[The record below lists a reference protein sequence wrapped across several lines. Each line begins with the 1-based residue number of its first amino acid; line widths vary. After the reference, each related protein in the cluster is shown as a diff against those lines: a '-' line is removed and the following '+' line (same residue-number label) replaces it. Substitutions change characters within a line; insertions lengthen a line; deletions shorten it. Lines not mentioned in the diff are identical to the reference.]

1 MKLLWKSSDFSFY
14 NKYLFRFN
22 NYAASTLNHIHIFG
36 AKISTIFKIA
46 NKIKRNES
54 FLLKKQLKKHIL
66 IFIYKIGM
74 E

>member
-22 NYAASTLNHIHIFG
+22 NYAASTLSHIFG
-36 AKISTIFKIA
+36 AKISAFFKIA

>member
-22 NYAASTLNHIHIFG
+22 NYAASTLSHNIL
-36 AKISTIFKIA
+36 KILGVFA
-46 NKIKRNES
+46 ENQNKIKRNES

>member
-22 NYAASTLNHIHIFG
+22 NYAASTLNHIYSVQNKYYFL
-36 AKISTIFKIA
+36 IA

>member
-22 NYAASTLNHIHIFG
+22 NYAASTLNHIFG

>member
-22 NYAASTLNHIHIFG
+22 NYAASTLSHIFG
-36 AKISTIFKIA
+36 AKISTIFLIA

-54 FLLKKQLKKHIL
+54 FLLKKQLEKHIL

>member
-22 NYAASTLNHIHIFG
+22 NYAASTLNHIFG
-36 AKISTIFKIA
+36 AKISTIFLIA

>member
-1 MKLLWKSSDFSFY
+1 MKLLWKSSYFSFY

-22 NYAASTLNHIHIFG
+22 NYAASTLNHIFG
-36 AKISTIFKIA
+36 ANISTIFLIA